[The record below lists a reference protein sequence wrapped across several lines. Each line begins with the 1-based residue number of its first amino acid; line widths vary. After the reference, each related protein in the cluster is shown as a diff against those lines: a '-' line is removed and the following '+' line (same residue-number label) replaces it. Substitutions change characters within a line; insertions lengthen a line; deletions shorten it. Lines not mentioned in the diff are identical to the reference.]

1 MLWVLIRSLGAS
13 NEYPQHMFLWK
24 NKKKYPRIITK
35 FSSVT
40 NPLMCLFYSS
50 ALGAAALN
58 RRLYVL
64 GGYDGVTSLRS
75 VEVYDPET
83 NV

>member
-1 MLWVLIRSLGAS
+1 M
-13 NEYPQHMFLWK
+13 Y
-24 NKKKYPRIITK
+24 IIHC
-35 FSSVT
+35 VV
-40 NPLMCLFYSS
+40 YSS

-58 RRLYVL
+58 KRLYVL

>member
-1 MLWVLIRSLGAS
+1 
-13 NEYPQHMFLWK
+13 
-24 NKKKYPRIITK
+24 
-35 FSSVT
+35 
-40 NPLMCLFYSS
+40 MCLFYSS